1 MNFTEIKKEMKKR
14 VDYAR
19 NWYHCNKDICDLIG
33 GGLAASA
40 LLVIGARIG
49 VKAQYT
55 KDLKVLE
62 DYSAKAKNAVEV
74 LDKNCLD
81 MYSDISL
88 QGVAYNGSPAV
99 IITGYNPSGEIT
111 SHTMETTADIAMEFV
126 EQLSHVCAEYNEFIK
141 KGA

>member
-1 MNFTEIKKEMKKR
+1 MKFNEIKEEMKKR
-14 VDYAR
+14 VDYAK

-40 LLVIGARIG
+40 LLVVGAKVG
-49 VKAQYT
+49 AKAQYT

-62 DYSAKAKNAVEV
+62 DYSAKVKNSMDV
-74 LDKNCLD
+74 LNNNCLD
-81 MYSDISL
+81 MTNDISL

-99 IITGYNPSGEIT
+99 IITGSNPSGELV
-111 SHTMETTADIAMEFV
+111 SHTMETTADIAMDFV
-126 EQLSHVCAEYNEFIK
+126 EQLSDVCTQYNEFIK